1 MNKLIQFKFFWY
13 AYECPKNKEYRCY
26 IYKELPEELFNDFID
41 QQEYIEN
48 SIMDEYNI
56 NCKIFYP
63 KKVQETKINKY
74 STQMELQC
82 DLITEEQINLFLDD
96 YECG

>member
-1 MNKLIQFKFFWY
+1 MSRLIQFKFFWY

-26 IYKELPEELFNDFID
+26 IYKELPEELFNDFVD

-48 SIMDEYNI
+48 SIMDEYQI

-63 KKVQETKINKY
+63 KKVQETKINKC
-74 STQMELQC
+74 SPQMEIKFN
-82 DLITEEQINLFLDD
+82 LIAEEVINMFLDN
-96 YECG
+96 Y